1 MIMRTAAPRAGKEK
15 IEPSWV
21 RLVQGQVEAMRFGVV
36 QIVVHD
42 SRVVQIERTEK
53 LRLDKSE
60 PKAHFPG
67 ASEIGGFQHRYVPPA
82 EEATAEDAP
91 VEDFPADQVTGGN
104 TKP

>member
-1 MIMRTAAPRAGKEK
+1 MKTAALRAGKEK
-15 IEPSWV
+15 VEPSWV
-21 RLVQGQVEAMRFGVV
+21 RLVQAQVETMRFGVV

-67 ASEIGGFQHRYVPPA
+67 ASEIGDFQHRYVPPA
-82 EEATAEDAP
+82 EGASIKEAPA
-91 VEDFPADQVTGGN
+91 EDFPAGQATGGD